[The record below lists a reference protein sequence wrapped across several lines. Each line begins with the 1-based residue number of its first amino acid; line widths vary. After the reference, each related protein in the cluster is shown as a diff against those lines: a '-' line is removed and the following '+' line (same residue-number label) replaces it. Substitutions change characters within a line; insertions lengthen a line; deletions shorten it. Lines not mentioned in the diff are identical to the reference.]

1 MPIGLTNA
9 HAVFQRPVNNILRDV
24 IGRLVFVYV
33 DDIQFF
39 SKDPE
44 AHQQHVCQVLQRL
57 LENKLFVKAEK
68 CELYASSVSFLDYI
82 ILQGQLQMDPAKVR
96 AVTE

>member
-1 MPIGLTNA
+1 MLCFCLCLTF
-9 HAVFQRPVNNILRDV
+9 H
-24 IGRLVFVYV
+24 
-33 DDIQFF
+33 FF

-68 CELYASSVSFLDYI
+68 CEFHASSVPFLGYI
-82 ILQGQLQMDPAKVR
+82 IAQGQLRMDPAKVR
-96 AVTE
+96 AV